1 VSTILDLGL
10 YRVGIEQCPAFIL
23 PSLQSMYDNSLGL
36 HPDKPLDFH
45 LTVKNTALLRRIIK
59 PQVCIY
65 IDKQRPFHPVKKSL
79 LLPSLEWGLN
89 WCIAS
94 FDFNHLL
101 IHSSVIVK
109 NGKAI
114 ICPAQ
119 PGSGKSTLATY
130 FGLRGWR
137 VYSDEMAIISLDKQL
152 VRPMHRPSSLKN
164 KSIDVIKNLVPEA
177 VLSPTA
183 HGTHKGDIAH
193 VKLMSRAQYDEL
205 EDAKIVAV
213 VFPKYQANQQ
223 LDITS
228 VSQTAG
234 FSRLVHH
241 AFNYNVLGTE
251 GFNTLKKVVDD
262 CQLYSIRYSDYQG
275 VGDFLDELVNA

>member
-1 VSTILDLGL
+1 MNAILDLGI
-10 YRVGIEQCPAFIL
+10 YRFGIEHCPSFIL
-23 PSLQSMYDNSLGL
+23 PSLNSLYDQSMGL
-36 HPDKPLDFH
+36 AADKPIDFH
-45 LTVKNTALLRRIIK
+45 LTIKNTSVLRRIIK
-59 PQVCIY
+59 PQLCIY
-65 IDKQRPFHPVKKSL
+65 IDNQQPFHPIKKSL
-79 LLPSLEWGLN
+79 LLPSVEWGMN

-130 FGLRGWR
+130 FGLRGWQ
-137 VYSDEMAIISLDKQL
+137 VYSDEMAIISLQNQL

-164 KSIDVIKNLVPEA
+164 KSIEVIRQLVPEA
-177 VLSPTA
+177 VISPTA

-193 VKLMSRAQYDEL
+193 VKLMSRAQYDKL
-205 EDAKIVAV
+205 GDAEVVGV
-213 VFPKYQANQQ
+213 VFPKYQINQP
-223 LDITS
+223 LEIKS
-228 VSQTAG
+228 LSQTAG

-241 AFNYNVLGTE
+241 AFNYNVLGTD
-251 GFNTLKKVVDD
+251 GFNTLKKVIDN
-262 CQLYSIRYSDYQG
+262 CQLYNIRYSNYDG
-275 VGDFLDELVNA
+275 LAEFLDDLVSR